1 MNPSHGPNCSVK
13 SVVVVPLLDAWMI
26 LQSNG
31 LGCSAQSGKQDTR
44 TFSYF
49 RQKGIAQQR
58 HLFLF
63 ASFSWKRNENKQKVC
78 HSFYLSLCVALCLVV
93 SLHIVVVCV
102 IFMAIS
108 LRFGECLL
116 SLICCEL

>member
-1 MNPSHGPNCSVK
+1 
-13 SVVVVPLLDAWMI
+13 
-26 LQSNG
+26 
-31 LGCSAQSGKQDTR
+31 
-44 TFSYF
+44 
-49 RQKGIAQQR
+49 
-58 HLFLF
+58 
-63 ASFSWKRNENKQKVC
+63 
-78 HSFYLSLCVALCLVV
+78 LSLCVALCLVV